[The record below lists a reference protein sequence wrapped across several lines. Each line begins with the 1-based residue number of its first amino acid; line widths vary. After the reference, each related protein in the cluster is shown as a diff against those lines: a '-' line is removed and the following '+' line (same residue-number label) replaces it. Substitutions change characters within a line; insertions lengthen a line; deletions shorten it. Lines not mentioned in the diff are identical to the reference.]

1 MCAQE
6 FQEGFAGAY
15 FACRVDSIY
24 AAVAGDLL
32 VRSPLSNIFPV
43 R

>member
-1 MCAQE
+1 MCPRE

-15 FACRVDSIY
+15 FACLVDSIY

-32 VRSPLSNIFPV
+32 IRSPLSNIFLV